1 MIDQIMEPPSRP
13 AILARILRNLKN
25 IYAEREEMPAALA
38 ATERILL
45 LEPDNPQER
54 RDCGLLRARLGQLH
68 RALEDLDRYA
78 RMVPRAPDLPQ
89 IQQRA
94 RALAARAAEGN

>member
-1 MIDQIMEPPSRP
+1 V
-13 AILARILRNLKN
+13 
-25 IYAEREEMPAALA
+25 LA
-38 ATERILL
+38 ATERIFL
-45 LEPDNPQER
+45 LEPDNPQEL

-78 RMVPRAPDLPQ
+78 RMAPHAPDLPR
-89 IQQRA
+89 IQQQA